1 MNSIQKGLRQ
11 LLSPVGR
18 PTAEAVKASAIAIL
32 ASFPTPPQN
41 QSIFYG
47 SQHSLGEVF
56 CYFYKSNDL
65 CFLTGSKRKRP
76 CRGQR
81 ESPLFSSST
90 KKFTPCNQN
99 GRLSA
104 KKRPVVGANRAPI
117 FASNAKKVLPINDQK
132 MQREQPPHF
141 PSFMVYDLHAQ
152 IILLDF

>member
-104 KKRPVVGANRAPI
+104 KKRPVVGATCTHRLYCQI
-117 FASNAKKVLPINDQK
+117 FKLIIACYLFKSDFLFLVP
-132 MQREQPPHF
+132 QRVQF
-141 PSFMVYDLHAQ
+141 FGK
-152 IILLDF
+152 IL